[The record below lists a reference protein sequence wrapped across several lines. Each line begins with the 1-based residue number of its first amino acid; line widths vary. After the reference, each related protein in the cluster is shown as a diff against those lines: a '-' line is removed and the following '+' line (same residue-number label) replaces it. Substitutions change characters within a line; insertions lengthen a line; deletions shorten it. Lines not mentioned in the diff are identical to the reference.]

1 MKIEAPARP
10 LAQTI
15 KIVGRAAG
23 VRSTMPILGGLLF
36 EARDGVLSLSATD
49 TEITVQLR
57 AGAPISEEGSAV
69 IGARLLSGILRSLP
83 PNEAAT
89 LTADAGGASLRC
101 AGGTYNMRVYPTE
114 DFPKMAP
121 FAEEGTFTLD
131 IETLSEAV
139 AKVLPA
145 VSRDHQRP
153 IITGVKTVFE
163 EGRLTVAAT
172 DSYRLAVYTTEAQGG
187 PKEKKEAVIPA
198 RALSEALKVCSE
210 AQANTPGLKTVEVS
224 ITESAVHFRAGPVV
238 LQSRLIAGNF
248 PEYQRLMPDSFETAF
263 PVDAAALSET
273 LSRVALFAGRS
284 NPPTPV
290 RLSFTKAENLEGGE
304 LAVSAR
310 SAEIGE
316 ATEKIG
322 MTVDTEFAAAFNG
335 AYLRDGVKVCAGT
348 APSVVMKF
356 NDPLKPAVLQPAPGQ
371 DPEGG
376 PELTYLIMPMR
387 DQDAEKQSAKPAA

>member
-1 MKIEAPARP
+1 MKIEAPAKP
-10 LAQTI
+10 LAQML
-15 KIVGRAAG
+15 KIAGRAAG
-23 VRSTMPILGGLLF
+23 VRSAVPILTGLLF
-36 EARDGVLSLSATD
+36 EARDGVLTLSATD

-57 AGAPISEEGSAV
+57 AGAPITEEGSAV

-89 LTADAGGASLRC
+89 LAAGAEGASLRC
-101 AGGTYNMRVYPTE
+101 AGGTYNMRVYPAK
-114 DFPKMAP
+114 DFPKVAP
-121 FAEEGTFTLD
+121 FAEEDAFTLD
-131 IETLSEAV
+131 FETLSEAV

-153 IITGVKTVFE
+153 VITGVKTVFE
-163 EGRLTVAAT
+163 RGRLTVAAT
-172 DSYRLAVYTTEAQGG
+172 DSYRLAVYSAEVQGG
-187 PKEKKEAVIPA
+187 PKERKEAVIPA

-210 AQANTPGLKTVEVS
+210 AQTNTGLKTVEVS
-224 ITESAVHFRAGPVV
+224 ITENAVHFRAGPVV

-248 PEYQRLMPDSFETAF
+248 PEYQRLMPDSFETEIT
-263 PVDAAALSET
+263 VDAAALSET

-290 RLSFTKAENLEGGE
+290 RLSFTKVENLEGGE
-304 LAVSAR
+304 LAVSSK

-316 ATEKIG
+316 ATERLG
-322 MTVDTEFAAAFNG
+322 MAVDTEFAAAFNG
-335 AYLRDGVKVCAGT
+335 AYLHDGVRICSGT

-376 PELTYLIMPMR
+376 PELTYLIMPLR
-387 DQDAEKQSAKPAA
+387 DQDAEKQSAEPAA